1 MSIASSIS
9 HKFQRCKHRFKLKH
23 FLSFVSRPIC
33 RSALACVLISL
44 NGCSNAKPALES
56 TGVFEIEMGIQSM
69 AWHPDGKH
77 IAIGYSGSDE
87 VAVWNI
93 ETKQAVFKVPSKRR
107 PINQSGQE
115 LVFSPDGKYL
125 VVQDFLDTKNGIPK
139 FPRTEKDPEELPARA
154 DKTRYLLARVWDWPA
169 RKEVAQLMGSGS
181 VIYGGVQDGFCWL
194 GGQSNQLAMHRN
206 RIVSVYDLST
216 GQPQYEVDLGHPFE
230 DKPDVSRG
238 YWKMACHPTQPLVAM
253 EGARFFK
260 LGPLFGF
267 AEDSGA
273 TPIVVADI
281 AQRKVVKVLYTATPL
296 NGVIYTAD
304 GGKLISFGAPPMRVW
319 DARKD
324 YVVVGEI
331 NTPNQN
337 TGDFAILPGIDG
349 VVGTADQIYVWDA
362 GKLQIAAQAS
372 QTPRNVFRMTTHS
385 PSSTIAVAA
394 GRKVFLY
401 KFHPQMLKPASAM
414 QVSQ

>member
-1 MSIASSIS
+1 M
-9 HKFQRCKHRFKLKH
+9 KLYI
-23 FLSFVSRPIC
+23 LPFVSHYVTFIM
-33 RSALACVLISL
+33 LITLTACGKATPVLEQTDML
-44 NGCSNAKPALES
+44 DVGK
-56 TGVFEIEMGIQSM
+56 GIQSM

-77 IAIGYSGSDE
+77 IAIGYFGLDE

-93 ETKQAVFKVPSKRR
+93 ETKQAVFKVPSQRR
-107 PINQSGQE
+107 PTNQSGQE
-115 LVFSPDGKYL
+115 LTFSPDGKYL
-125 VVQDFLDTKNGIPK
+125 VVQDFLDTKNGKPK
-139 FPRTEKDPEELPARA
+139 FPRTEKDSEELPARA

-169 RKEVAQLMGSGS
+169 RKEVAQLMGPGS
-181 VIYGGVQDGFCWL
+181 VVYGGVQDGFCWL

-206 RIVSVYDLST
+206 RIVSVYDIPT

-230 DKPDVSRG
+230 DKPEVSRG
-238 YWKMACHPTQPLVAM
+238 YWKMACHPTQPVVAM

-273 TPIVVADI
+273 SPIVVADI

-337 TGDFAILPGIDG
+337 TGDFAILPGFDG

-372 QTPRNVFRMTTHS
+372 QTPRDVFRIATHS
-385 PSSTIAVAA
+385 PSKTIAVAA
-394 GRKVFLY
+394 GRKAYLY
-401 KFHPQMLKPASAM
+401 KFHPEKLTPTSAM
-414 QVSQ
+414 PINQ